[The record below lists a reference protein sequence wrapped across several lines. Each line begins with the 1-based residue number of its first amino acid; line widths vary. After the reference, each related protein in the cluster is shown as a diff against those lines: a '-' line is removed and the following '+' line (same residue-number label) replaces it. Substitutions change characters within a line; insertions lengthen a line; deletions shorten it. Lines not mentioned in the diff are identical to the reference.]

1 MTMNSQIC
9 SHCRK
14 ALDQSLRALRGKGH
28 QLRTLSSTTPRQNS
42 SSSSSSSSSSTSP
55 EPETLA
61 ALFSKPA
68 WSVRSLLPEPF
79 SLTGANPSTETE
91 TEITPRILQH
101 LLRLSALPPPSSP
114 SEEALMLTTLTSQLH
129 FVRAVRSVDTAGV
142 EPLRAIR
149 DETTLGQRE
158 QTIGLE
164 QLKDALANEDVVG
177 HARRPR
183 RRRQQQGGNAGI
195 DPGVEGWDV
204 LAGASETAGRCFVV
218 RTGSTSPAQTGVGRV
233 GKMEET

>member
-1 MTMNSQIC
+1 MTMNLQIC

-14 ALDQSLRALRGKGH
+14 ALHQSLRALRGRRH

-42 SSSSSSSSSSTSP
+42 SSSSSSASP
-55 EPETLA
+55 ESLA
-61 ALFSKPA
+61 ALFSKPT
-68 WSVRSLLPEPF
+68 WSVRSLLPEPS
-79 SLTGANPSTETE
+79 SLTNTDPSTEA
-91 TEITPRILQH
+91 EITPRTLQH

-114 SEEALMLTTLTSQLH
+114 SEEALMLSTLTSQLH
-129 FVRAVRSVDTAGV
+129 FVRAVRSVNTAGV

-149 DETTLGQRE
+149 DETALGQRE

-183 RRRQQQGGNAGI
+183 RRRQQQGGSGGA

-204 LAGASETAGRCFVV
+204 LAGASETAGRYFVV
-218 RTGSTSPAQTGVGRV
+218 RTGSTSPARTGAGQVE
-233 GKMEET
+233 KTEET